1 MNSTLQLDLE
11 AARTAQ
17 QIVEDTIKPA
27 ADLEN
32 LLRRALAV
40 LQEQG
45 VFAAILYLHVKEK
58 ERGPIVARNLFKL
71 LVKFVPGGT
80 AKAPEDGRA
89 QLKFLTDQVLTDL
102 QTTLLVKQLWEQT
115 LIYSRF
121 NCKI

>member
-1 MNSTLQLDLE
+1 MNSTIPLDLE

-17 QIVEDTIKPA
+17 RIVQDKATA
-27 ADLEN
+27 AELEN
-32 LLRRALAV
+32 SLRRALAV

-45 VFAAILYLHVKEK
+45 VFATILYLHVKEGD
-58 ERGPIVARNLFKL
+58 RGRNVAKCLFEL

-80 AKAPEDGRA
+80 AKVPEDGRA

>member
-17 QIVEDTIKPA
+17 LIVQDKATA
-27 ADLEN
+27 AELEN
-32 LLRRALAV
+32 SLRRALAV

-45 VFAAILYLHVKEK
+45 VFATILYLHVKEGD
-58 ERGPIVARNLFKL
+58 RGRNVAKCLFEL

-80 AKAPEDGRA
+80 AKVPEDGRA